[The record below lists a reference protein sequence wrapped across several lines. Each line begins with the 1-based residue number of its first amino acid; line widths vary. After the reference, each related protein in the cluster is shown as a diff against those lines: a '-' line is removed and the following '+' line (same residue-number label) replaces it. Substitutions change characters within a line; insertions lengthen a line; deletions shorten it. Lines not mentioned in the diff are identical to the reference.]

1 MENFIDVKN
10 ILSMIEEGANPKDFS
25 LHELDMLSDYVTSEG
40 IKYETLPDSLKFNVA
55 FASSCK
61 QRGIILPD
69 IVMYYCFN

>member
-10 ILSMIEEGANPKDFS
+10 LLSMIENGANPKDCT
-25 LHELDMLSDYVTSEG
+25 LQELDLLSDYVTTEG
-40 IKYETLPDSLKFNVA
+40 IRYETLPDSLKFNTA
-55 FASSCK
+55 FATRCK